1 MKNLRK
7 LTIIFFLVACQTRA
21 KNIEKIDEK
30 VIPISISTPKIS
42 QIEYSESFT
51 ANISGDPL
59 TLVFPEVPGKFIN
72 YLVSEGQYVN
82 KDEIIAYL
90 DRSTTGLEFNNYP
103 IKSPTSGKIH
113 LLNINTGQLIS
124 PSTPVAQIYG
134 NPIAIIKLPSIY
146 YNKIKIGDEIEVFSN
161 ELGIKEKTRIYY
173 KSTIIDPLS
182 QTFEIRAKVYKFPIG
197 SFAIA
202 KITLNKKDKAFVI
215 PTSAILGL
223 DKKYVFIVNGDR
235 AYKKIVKIGISNGE
249 ITEILEG
256 LTLNDTIVIEG
267 QYNLQDGQKV
277 RIIRWLNL
285 LLKDQF

>member
-7 LTIIFFLVACQTRA
+7 LTIIFYLVACQTSA

-30 VIPISISTPKIS
+30 VIPISTSKPKIS

-59 TLVFPEVPGKFIN
+59 TIVFPEVPGKFIN

-113 LLNINTGQLIS
+113 LLNINTGQIVS
-124 PSTPVAQIYG
+124 PSTPIAQIYG
-134 NPIAIIKLPSIY
+134 NPIAVIKLPSVY

-197 SFAIA
+197 SFANS
-202 KITLNKKDKAFVI
+202 KITLDKKDKTLVI

-235 AYKKIVKIGISNGE
+235 AYKKIVKIGISNEE

-256 LTLNDTIVIEG
+256 LSLNDTIVIEG
-267 QYNLQDGQKV
+267 QYNLQNGQKV
-277 RIIRWLNL
+277 RVIR
-285 LLKDQF
+285 

>member
-113 LLNINTGQLIS
+113 LLNINTGQLVS

-277 RIIRWLNL
+277 RIIR
-285 LLKDQF
+285 

>member
-51 ANISGDPL
+51 ANISGEPL

-235 AYKKIVKIGISNGE
+235 AYKKIVKIGISNEE

-267 QYNLQDGQKV
+267 QYNLQDGLKV
-277 RIIRWLNL
+277 RIIR
-285 LLKDQF
+285 

>member
-1 MKNLRK
+1 MKNLK
-7 LTIIFFLVACQTRA
+7 NLTLIFILLACQTNA
-21 KNIEKIDEK
+21 KTIQKEDEKI
-30 VIPISISTPKIS
+30 VPISITTPKIS
-42 QIEYSESFT
+42 QIEYSEIFT

-72 YLVSEGQYVN
+72 YVVSEGQYVN
-82 KDEIIAYL
+82 KDEVIAYL

-103 IKSPTSGKIH
+103 IKSPTSGRIH
-113 LLNINTGQLIS
+113 LLNINAGQFVS
-124 PSTPVAQIYG
+124 PSNPIAQIYG

-146 YNKIKIGDEIEVFSN
+146 YNKIKIGDEIEIFSN

-182 QTFEIRAKVYKFPIG
+182 QTFEIRARVYKFPIG
-197 SFAIA
+197 SFANA
-202 KITLNKKDKAFVI
+202 KITLNKKDKTIVI

-235 AYKKIVKIGISNGE
+235 AYKKIVKIGISNE
-249 ITEILEG
+249 EMTEILEG
-256 LTLNDTIVIEG
+256 LSLNDTIVIEG

-277 RIIRWLNL
+277 RVIR
-285 LLKDQF
+285 

>member
-51 ANISGDPL
+51 ANISGEPL

-113 LLNINTGQLIS
+113 LLNINTGQLVS

>member
-51 ANISGDPL
+51 ANISGEPL

-113 LLNINTGQLIS
+113 LLNINTGQLVS

-202 KITLNKKDKAFVI
+202 KITLNKKDKVFVI

>member
-51 ANISGDPL
+51 ANISGEPL

-113 LLNINTGQLIS
+113 LLNINTGQLVS

-235 AYKKIVKIGISNGE
+235 AYKKIVKIGISSGE

-277 RIIRWLNL
+277 RIIR
-285 LLKDQF
+285 

>member
-51 ANISGDPL
+51 ANISGEPL

-113 LLNINTGQLIS
+113 LLNINTGQLVS

-267 QYNLQDGQKV
+267 HKLV
-277 RIIRWLNL
+277 
-285 LLKDQF
+285 